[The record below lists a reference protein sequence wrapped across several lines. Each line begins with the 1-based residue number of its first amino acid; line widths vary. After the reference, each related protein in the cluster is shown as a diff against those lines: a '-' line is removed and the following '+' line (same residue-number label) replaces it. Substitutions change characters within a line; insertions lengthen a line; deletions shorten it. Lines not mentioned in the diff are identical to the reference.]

1 MTSGARWRKWCRR
14 GRFIILKTR
23 CRTRRCGIWRPKS
36 PAKRFSANCTR
47 NCRINPLS
55 RPIAGPSAR
64 INLFASSRRF
74 LSSAKA
80 SATSCSAQV
89 TLPRSVLGFDVL
101 LYLSL
106 ALDALP
112 VAFQDR
118 TPSVQMTES
127 MIPIA
132 TVMAAC
138 LILLLVYF
146 VWLAA
151 QRRKNWPRWALVA
164 SLVLS
169 MISLVQIIGD
179 GGLQLDSGIE
189 IVSCALTAAGL
200 YFSFTGDARGWF
212 NA

>member
-1 MTSGARWRKWCRR
+1 MNV
-14 GRFIILKTR
+14 
-23 CRTRRCGIWRPKS
+23 PK
-36 PAKRFSANCTR
+36 N
-47 NCRINPLS
+47 
-55 RPIAGPSAR
+55 
-64 INLFASSRRF
+64 
-74 LSSAKA
+74 
-80 SATSCSAQV
+80 
-89 TLPRSVLGFDVL
+89 VLWFEVL

-106 ALDALP
+106 TLDALS

-118 TPSVQMTES
+118 TPSADMTES
-127 MIPIA
+127 VILIA
-132 TVMAAC
+132 NVLAAC
-138 LILLLVYF
+138 LILLLFYF

-169 MISLVQIIGD
+169 VISLLQIIGET
-179 GGLQLDSGIE
+179 GVELDSGIE